1 MFYTFISILLKT
13 KFIFRKPTKTSFL
26 IYDKFSGL
34 FLSKLLPK
42 NSYGYL
48 STRYEEIN
56 LYVLAITLLKFKFRN
71 IRFNYLLNY
80 IRTVNPNKILTI
92 NHMDLD
98 FLYFKYFFKKPVFI
112 MIQNN
117 VTGLKGTYS
126 ISNVSK
132 NHKMSKIKK
141 GRVDYLLLF
150 GENMRVIYNK
160 YFDYKKYISIGS
172 INNNFAKITKK
183 VNKKKQLIF
192 ISQFKDWKKISNDKI
207 TRDGVNFIQ
216 PSKYYLEIDKKM
228 LNFLSYYEI
237 KKKISFKILLKSKK
251 KSEEKVERK
260 YFKEMGIETISFIS
274 SRNSKKTYSIISKLN
289 NFITFDST
297 LGYEALSRGKKVI
310 FVDKLN
316 LKKFAS
322 KKLISVISPIKFQN
336 KELSKIADSFFNN
349 SYYRK
354 INQLAS
360 DVKKLSTYSEKNNK
374 LTTFLNNI

>member
-98 FLYFKYFFKKPVFI
+98 FLYFKYFFKKPIFI

-192 ISQFKDWKKISNDKI
+192 ISQFKNWKKISNDKI

-228 LNFLSYYEI
+228 LNFLSHYKL

-251 KSEEKVERK
+251 KSEEKIERK
-260 YFKEMGIETISFIS
+260 YFKEIGIKKINFIS
-274 SRNSKKTYSIISKLN
+274 SRNLKKTYSIISKLN

-310 FVDKLN
+310 IVDKLN

-322 KKLISVISPIKFQN
+322 KKLISVISPIKFQT
-336 KELSKIADSFFNN
+336 KELSKITDSFFNN

-374 LTTFLNNI
+374 LTAFLNNI